1 MRGGEFLPASA
12 TVSFLLHPCLNPMPL
27 SQQTVLV
34 TGASS
39 GIGQACAEAFAA
51 AGAHLLICARRVERV
66 ETLAQQLQDKFG
78 VEVHAFGLDVRDRAA
93 TAMAFE
99 SLPAVWQPI
108 DIIVNNAGLS
118 RGLEPL
124 QEGSY
129 QDWDE
134 MIDTNVK
141 GLLNVSR
148 TLLPG
153 MIARGGG
160 QVINIGSIAGH
171 EVYPG
176 GAVYCASKHA
186 VDAITRGLRM
196 DLNGTGVRVSTIDP
210 GLVDTE
216 FSSVRFHGD
225 EDRASK
231 TYVGMT
237 PLAAADVA
245 ATVVW
250 VASRPP
256 HVNAAEILLLPADQ
270 ASCTIVHRDN

>member
-1 MRGGEFLPASA
+1 
-12 TVSFLLHPCLNPMPL
+12 MPI
-27 SQQTVLV
+27 SEQTVLI

-39 GIGQACAEAFAA
+39 GIGQACAVAFAA
-51 AGAHLLICARRVERV
+51 AGARLLICARRLERV
-66 ETLAQQLQDKFG
+66 EALAAQLQAEFG
-78 VEVHAFGLDVRDRAA
+78 AEVFAFRLDVRDRMA
-93 TAMAFE
+93 TAAALQN
-99 SLPAVWQPI
+99 LPAVWQPI
-108 DIIVNNAGLS
+108 DILVNNAGLS
-118 RGLEPL
+118 RGLEPV
-124 QEGSY
+124 QQGSFS
-129 QDWDE
+129 DWDE
-134 MIDTNVK
+134 MLDTNVK

-148 TLLPG
+148 TLLPA

-186 VDAITRGLRM
+186 VDAITRGLRL

-210 GLVDTE
+210 GLVATE

-225 EDRASK
+225 DARAAK

-237 PLAAADVA
+237 PLSGADVA

-256 HVNAAEILLLPADQ
+256 HVNAAEILLLPTAQ
-270 ASCTIVHRDN
+270 ASCTMVHRDTE

>member
-1 MRGGEFLPASA
+1 
-12 TVSFLLHPCLNPMPL
+12 MPL
-27 SQQTVLV
+27 SKQTVLV

-51 AGAHLLICARRVERV
+51 AGARLLICARRVERV
-66 ETLAQQLQDKFG
+66 EELAKQLGTKFG
-78 VEVHAFGLDVRDRAA
+78 TEVHAFGLDVRDRAT
-93 TAMAFE
+93 TAAAFE
-99 SLPAVWQPI
+99 KLPPVWQPI

-124 QEGSY
+124 QEGSF

-160 QVINIGSIAGH
+160 QIINIGSIAGH

-186 VDAITRGLRM
+186 VDAITRGLRL
-196 DLNGTGVRVSTIDP
+196 DLNGTGVRVSTVDP

-225 EDRASK
+225 EERASK

-237 PLAAADVA
+237 PLAGADVA

>member
-1 MRGGEFLPASA
+1 
-12 TVSFLLHPCLNPMPL
+12 MPL
-27 SQQTVLV
+27 SKQTVLV

-39 GIGQACAEAFAA
+39 GIGEACAEAFAA
-51 AGAHLLICARRVERV
+51 AGARLLICARRVERV
-66 ETLAQQLQDKFG
+66 TALALQLQEKYG
-78 VEVHAFGLDVRDRAA
+78 VEVHAFGLDVRDCAA
-93 TAMAFE
+93 TQAALE

-108 DIIVNNAGLS
+108 DILVNNAGLS

-124 QEGSY
+124 QQGSF

-134 MIDTNVK
+134 MLDTNVK

-153 MIARGGG
+153 MIARGAG

-186 VDAITRGLRM
+186 VDAITRGLRI

-225 EDRASK
+225 EDRANK

-237 PLAAADVA
+237 PLTGADVA

-256 HVNAAEILLLPADQ
+256 HVNAAEILLLPTDQ
-270 ASCTIVHRDN
+270 ASCTIVHRDNEEK

>member
-1 MRGGEFLPASA
+1 
-12 TVSFLLHPCLNPMPL
+12 MPL
-27 SQQTVLV
+27 STQTVLV

-39 GIGQACAEAFAA
+39 GIGLACAEAFAA
-51 AGAHLLICARRVERV
+51 AGSRLLICARRQPRV
-66 ETLAQQLQDKFG
+66 EELAERLKSEFG
-78 VEVHAFGLDVRDRAA
+78 VEVFAFGLDVRDRAA
-93 TAMAFE
+93 TEQALLD
-99 SLPAVWQPI
+99 LPAGWQAI

-124 QEGSY
+124 QQGSY

-134 MIDTNVK
+134 MLDTNVK
-141 GLLNVSR
+141 GLLNISR
-148 TLLPG
+148 TLLPE
-153 MIARGGG
+153 MIERGSG

-186 VDAITRGLRM
+186 VDAITRGLRI
-196 DLNGTGVRVSTIDP
+196 DLNGTGVRVSTVDP

-216 FSSVRFHGD
+216 FSNVRFHGD
-225 EDRASK
+225 DQRAAK

-237 PLAAADVA
+237 PLAGADVA

-256 HVNAAEILLLPADQ
+256 HVNAAEILLLPTDQ
-270 ASCTIVHRDN
+270 ASCTIVHRDNQES

>member
-1 MRGGEFLPASA
+1 MPRALRI
-12 TVSFLLHPCLNPMPL
+12 HPMPF

-39 GIGQACAEAFAA
+39 GIGKACAEVFAA
-51 AGAHLLICARRVERV
+51 AGARLLLCARREDRLHD
-66 ETLAQQLQDKFG
+66 LASRLREEFG
-78 VEVHAFGLDVRDRAA
+78 AEILVFRLDVRERSAVEEAFAA
-93 TAMAFE
+93 
-99 SLPAVWQPI
+99 LPAEWQDI
-108 DIIVNNAGLS
+108 DVLVNNAGLS

-134 MIDTNVK
+134 MLDTNVK
-141 GLLNVSR
+141 GLLNISR
-148 TLLPG
+148 TLLPK
-153 MIARGGG
+153 MVARGAG

-186 VDAITRGLRM
+186 VDAITKGMRL
-196 DLNGTGVRVSTIDP
+196 DLNGTGIRVSTVDP

-225 EDRASK
+225 TERADS
-231 TYVGMT
+231 TYQGMT
-237 PLAAADVA
+237 PLFGKDVA
-245 ATVVW
+245 ETVLW
-250 VASRPP
+250 VASRPK
-256 HVNAAEILLLPADQ
+256 HVNAAEILLLPTDQ
-270 ASCTIVHRDN
+270 ASCGKVHRRES

>member
-1 MRGGEFLPASA
+1 MDDVILAAPFVHLPMTSPA
-12 TVSFLLHPCLNPMPL
+12 
-27 SQQTVLV
+27 QTVLI

-39 GIGQACAEAFAA
+39 GIGLACAEAFAA
-51 AGAHLLICARRVERV
+51 QGARLLLCARREDRLRELTARLEKEHGAEV
-66 ETLAQQLQDKFG
+66 LAFL
-78 VEVHAFGLDVRDRAA
+78 LDVRDRA
-93 TAMAFE
+93 MVEEAFAG
-99 SLPAVWQPI
+99 LPSDWQAI
-108 DIIVNNAGLS
+108 DILVNNAGLS

-124 QEGSY
+124 QDGSF

-134 MIDTNVK
+134 MLDTNVK

-186 VDAITRGLRM
+186 VDAITKGLRI
-196 DLNGTGVRVSTIDP
+196 DLNGTGVRVSTVDP

-216 FSSVRFHGD
+216 FSTVRYHGD
-225 EDRASK
+225 ASRADA
-231 TYVGMT
+231 TYTGMT
-237 PLAAADVA
+237 PLSGQDVA
-245 ATVVW
+245 ETVVW
-250 VASRPP
+250 VASRPA
-256 HVNAAEILLLPADQ
+256 HVNAAEILLLPTAQ
-270 ASCTIVHRDN
+270 ASCGHVFREPQ

>member
-1 MRGGEFLPASA
+1 MVDDVILAAPFVHPPMTLSA
-12 TVSFLLHPCLNPMPL
+12 
-27 SQQTVLV
+27 QTVLI

-39 GIGQACAEAFAA
+39 GIGLACAEAFAA
-51 AGAHLLICARRVERV
+51 AGARLLLCARREDRLRDLTNRLRDAHGT
-66 ETLAQQLQDKFG
+66 EILAF
-78 VEVHAFGLDVRDRAA
+78 ALDVRVRDRVEEAFAA
-93 TAMAFE
+93 
-99 SLPAVWQPI
+99 LPQEWRAI
-108 DIIVNNAGLS
+108 DILVNNAGLS

-134 MIDTNVK
+134 MLDTNVK

-186 VDAITRGLRM
+186 VDAITKGLRI
-196 DLNGTGVRVSTIDP
+196 DLNGTGVRVSTVDP

-216 FSSVRFHGD
+216 FSAVRYHGD
-225 EDRASK
+225 LSRAAA
-231 TYVGMT
+231 TYNGMT
-237 PLAAADVA
+237 PLSGADVA
-245 ATVVW
+245 ETVVW
-250 VASRPP
+250 VASRPA
-256 HVNAAEILLLPADQ
+256 HVNAAEILLLPTAQ
-270 ASCTIVHRDN
+270 ASCGVVHRETNPTK

>member
-1 MRGGEFLPASA
+1 
-12 TVSFLLHPCLNPMPL
+12 MPL
-27 SQQTVLV
+27 SKQIVLV

-51 AGAHLLICARRVERV
+51 AGARLLICARRVERV
-66 ETLAQQLQDKFG
+66 EALAKQLQNEFG
-78 VEVHAFGLDVRDRAA
+78 VEVHAFCLDVRDRAA
-93 TAMAFE
+93 TEAAFE
-99 SLPAVWQPI
+99 NLPAVWQPI
-108 DIIVNNAGLS
+108 DIVVNNAGLS

-134 MIDTNVK
+134 MLDTNVK

-186 VDAITRGLRM
+186 VDAITRGLRI

-216 FSSVRFHGD
+216 FSNVRFHGD
-225 EDRASK
+225 NERASK

-237 PLAAADVA
+237 PLSGADVA

-256 HVNAAEILLLPADQ
+256 HVNAAEILLLPTDQ

>member
-1 MRGGEFLPASA
+1 
-12 TVSFLLHPCLNPMPL
+12 MPL
-27 SQQTVLV
+27 SQQTVLI

-39 GIGQACAEAFAA
+39 GIGLACAEAFAA
-51 AGAHLLICARRVERV
+51 AGARLLICARRADRIE
-66 ETLAQQLQDKFG
+66 ELATRLQNEFTAQ
-78 VEVHAFGLDVRDRAA
+78 VHGFALDVRDRAA
-93 TAMAFE
+93 TETALT
-99 SLPAVWQPI
+99 SLPAEWQAI
-108 DIIVNNAGLS
+108 DILVNNAGLS

-124 QEGSY
+124 QQGSY

-134 MIDTNVK
+134 MLDTNVK

-148 TLLPG
+148 TLLPA
-153 MIARGGG
+153 MIERGAG

-186 VDAITRGLRM
+186 VDAITRGMRI

-216 FSSVRFHGD
+216 FSNVRFHGD
-225 EDRASK
+225 DTRASQ

-237 PLAAADVA
+237 PLAGADVA

-256 HVNAAEILLLPADQ
+256 HVNAAEILLLPTDQ
-270 ASCTIVHRDN
+270 ASCTLVHRDNQEK